1 MAGNLLSPSAWM
13 RGDPND
19 NPLFSLHKEIDRLFG
34 DFAGGFGFP
43 ALPKAGAPV
52 MAPQLD
58 VVESDK
64 AYEISVELP
73 GVEEKDLEL
82 SLADGVL
89 TIKGEKR
96 YEKEDKSKNYLRIE
110 RSYGAFQRSI
120 AVPSEV
126 DEAKISAAF
135 ANGVLKV
142 TVPKKEGTKPAAR
155 KITIGGNKK

>member
-1 MAGNLLSPSAWM
+1 MAQNLLSPSAWM

-43 ALPKAGAPV
+43 AMAKAGGPV

-58 VVESDK
+58 VVETDK
-64 AYEISVELP
+64 SYEISVELP
-73 GVEEKDLEL
+73 GVEEKDLDV
-82 SLADGVL
+82 SLAEGVL

-96 YEKEDKSKNYLRIE
+96 YEKEDKSKNYLRVE

-120 AVPSEV
+120 AMPSEV
-126 DEAKISAAF
+126 DEVKISAAF
-135 ANGVLKV
+135 TNGVLKL
-142 TVPKKEGTKPAAR
+142 TVPKKEGTKPSAR
-155 KITIGGNKK
+155 KIQIAGNKK

>member
-1 MAGNLLSPSAWM
+1 MAQNLLNPSAWM

-43 ALPKAGAPV
+43 VMAKAGGPV

-58 VVESDK
+58 VVETDK
-64 AYEISVELP
+64 AYEITVELP

-96 YEKEDKSKNYLRIE
+96 YEKEDKGKNYLRVE

-120 AVPSEV
+120 ALPNEV
-126 DEAKISAAF
+126 DEAKIAAAF

-142 TVPKKEGTKPAAR
+142 TVPKKEGAKPAAR
-155 KITIGGNKK
+155 KIQIGGNKK